1 MLFRSDVYPFLRN
14 LFKPGKMRVV
24 HHHSRPKTDDEYN
37 AERAGR
43 QKKIDEILDKIGRSG
58 YESLSQ
64 SEKDFLFKHSQK

>member
-1 MLFRSDVYPFLRN
+1 MT
-14 LFKPGKMRVV
+14 VV
-24 HHHSRPKTDDEYN
+24 RGHARPKTDDEFN
-37 AERAGR
+37 IERVEK